1 MAKVMEE
8 MSRKGFGMT
17 HVVESGRRLVGVITD
32 GDLRRWLQKAGSHWA
47 KQTAADCMSR
57 TPTTVHRREIAARAL
72 RLMESQR
79 ITALPVVNE
88 GGRLEGLLHLHDC
101 SELRRQ
107 TLDDRNLNG
116 NLP

>member
-1 MAKVMEE
+1 
-8 MSRKGFGMT
+8 
-17 HVVESGRRLVGVITD
+17 
-32 GDLRRWLQKAGSHWA
+32 
-47 KQTAADCMSR
+47 MSR